1 MHYIN
6 IINNITVIIIT
17 IITSIQLQYF
27 SSLCLIYMYSDSIY
41 SKVSFIYI
49 VLFTI
54 QIVLKQIYSDNRKIM
69 FCKRRK

>member
-1 MHYIN
+1 
-6 IINNITVIIIT
+6 
-17 IITSIQLQYF
+17 
-27 SSLCLIYMYSDSIY
+27 MYSDSIY